1 MPNYIKHVK
10 QLAYC
15 QFGRKVLNQL
25 LKTHFQR
32 EKIAIIY
39 VAAWPLQRHGNPK
52 MTANNK

>member
-25 LKTHFQR
+25 LKTHFHC
-32 EKIAIIY
+32 ETIAIIY